1 MKKAKYIIG
10 LVLIIGGMVAIK
22 MYKKYTRQQTYKQ
35 ETKIDSQLIFE
46 AQKSKDSI
54 ERAQKM
60 NNKKTYLD
68 SMQEVN
74 RKKQQELKEIMKN
87 LEKEK

>member
-1 MKKAKYIIG
+1 MKKVKYIIG

-35 ETKIDSQLIFE
+35 ETIIDSQLIFE
-46 AQKSKDSI
+46 AQKRKDSI